1 MFKVKENRQ
10 MHLTN
15 RIADALLMR
24 SNSIAMFVGIMPQIK
39 EKTL

>member
-15 RIADALLMR
+15 RVAD
-24 SNSIAMFVGIMPQIK
+24 AMFVCIYIMPQIK
-39 EKTL
+39 EKTP